1 MKNQNYESLS
11 FNILNCPSF
20 KQQQTIKVISNSL
33 VNQRLNIPLLQ
44 LNSQLE
50 KSSIRPKLFK
60 NIFEQTNL
68 KEGSQN
74 TYTYKNK
81 TQIETYQNME
91 NNRKQQSI
99 IKNDFQRER
108 VLTNQYI
115 HEQKAQDIYK
125 LKSETNRDKKINRP
139 IVQLEQDFQIIQSLE
154 FNPQRETIIQSQL
167 YNNKNRIKISI
178 NNNKHRSYTID
189 GIHNKDNY
197 QLGTIDN
204 SKVKKK
210 LVVKKLKLKIIAIL
224 VRAVLKLSKKYKLI
238 FFNRNKALE
247 HFSRLK
253 KPHLSHFN
261 KMAYRQIQQQ
271 YRNFVEQIFSKI
283 IKLLNSSN
291 YIKDYTDILKQ
302 QQELILDFQKQ
313 RLCFFIK
320 LILQDLE
327 LITRKNIIPG
337 FILHSL
343 NLCLFSGKNT
353 QTSQFVVNRTKFYS
367 KTVHSLTQEQKVLI
381 AIEFLFFTII
391 IPNMLDIVNQQVFT
405 NQDHQAITQI
415 YFISI
420 AILITIF
427 FTNHFKNL
435 PNIESSNVKPVQLIL
450 KICEEQEEKPV
461 QTKLILSPNI
471 EKNEE
476 MLISGDLK
484 LNFIN
489 KIFIEKPAFQ
499 KEMAQVFSKI
509 VSNIEALIDISNA
522 E

>member
-33 VNQRLNIPLLQ
+33 VNQRLNIPLLS

-50 KSSIRPKLFK
+50 KSTGIRPKLFK

-68 KEGSQN
+68 QKGSQN
-74 TYTYKNK
+74 TNTYKNK
-81 TQIETYQNME
+81 TSIETYENME
-91 NNRKQQSI
+91 NNRKQSSI
-99 IKNDFQRER
+99 IQKDFQRGR

-115 HEQKAQDIYK
+115 NEKKAQDIYK

-154 FNPQRETIIQSQL
+154 FNPQRETNIQSQL

-189 GIHNKDNY
+189 GIHNKDN
-197 QLGTIDN
+197 

-210 LVVKKLKLKIIAIL
+210 LVVKKLKLKIIVIL
-224 VRAVLKLSKKYKLI
+224 IRAVLKLSKKYKLI

-261 KMAYRQIQQQ
+261 KMAQRQIQQQ
-271 YRNFVEQIFSKI
+271 YRIFVEQIFSKI

-343 NLCLFSGKNT
+343 NLCLFSGKHT

-420 AILITIF
+420 AILITLF

-450 KICEEQEEKPV
+450 KICEEQEDKPV

-509 VSNIEALIDISNA
+509 ASNIEALIDISNA